1 MPLRPQSRSRNILPP
16 LSSFTYSFSH
26 SWLPV
31 AKESPAKRPDFCLRN
46 VICKRKMNKILRR
59 LPNLRFTP
67 VISETWKVCM
77 RFHADVNAC
86 PRGRITSVLSPVS
99 SLKLTWLHNS
109 SEDYSQENMC
119 LYSTHH
125 LFFLLKKWDAK
136 TFNPKGGLKSFRMRS
151 QNCFSPGVFL
161 GWLLS
166 PGRCSRKILSTTVNS
181 R

>member
-1 MPLRPQSRSRNILPP
+1 MPLRPQSRSHNILAP

-31 AKESPAKRPDFCLRN
+31 AKESPARDLSFVWERLSVKG
-46 VICKRKMNKILRR
+46 RKMNKILRG

-86 PRGRITSVLSPVS
+86 PRGRIASVLSPAS
-99 SLKLTWLHNS
+99 SLKLTWLYNS
-109 SEDYSQENMC
+109 SKDYSQENMC

-136 TFNPKGGLKSFRMRS
+136 TFNPKKSLKSFRMRS
-151 QNCFSPGVFL
+151 QNCFSPGVFFRMIAVTWEML
-161 GWLLS
+161 QKNPL
-166 PGRCSRKILSTTVNS
+166 
-181 R
+181 